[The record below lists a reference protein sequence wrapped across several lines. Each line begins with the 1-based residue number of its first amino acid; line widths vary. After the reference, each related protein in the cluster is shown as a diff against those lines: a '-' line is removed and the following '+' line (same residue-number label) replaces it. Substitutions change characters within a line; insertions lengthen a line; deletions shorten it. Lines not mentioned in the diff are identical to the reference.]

1 MGVPMG
7 DGTAAS
13 AIKYLDY
20 LIEKGR
26 ATNGAINPLKIAFTK
41 VMETIDGKDG
51 WQAVQVRNVD
61 VDDYMN
67 RFGNLTLGKYSSDSL
82 TVYKSR
88 VKKVVEWYIR
98 FLDNPGW
105 TPEIQRRNRSG
116 SGSRQGIVT
125 SLPVPP
131 APSVTPM
138 SAETSGLNA
147 ESSADVSEAAAPQAS
162 APISVQP
169 APSQP
174 VLAPATPA
182 IPSNPDRVVYPFPL
196 SDGQLVHISLPF
208 NLGKTDAKRIG
219 AFVESIARDDA

>member
-1 MGVPMG
+1 MG

-41 VMETIDGKDG
+41 VMETIDGKGD

-125 SLPVPP
+125 SMPASPVP
-131 APSVTPM
+131 SVVSP
-138 SAETSGLNA
+138 ETAGINM
-147 ESSADVSEAAAPQAS
+147 ESSVS
-162 APISVQP
+162 APADAPEAPTPQSPVATAVQP
-169 APSQP
+169 APPQ
-174 VLAPATPA
+174 PATAYAMPA
-182 IPSNPDRVVYPFPL
+182 IPANPERVVYPFPL

-219 AFVESIARDDA
+219 AFVESISRDDA

>member
-1 MGVPMG
+1 MG

-51 WQAVQVRNVD
+51 WQAVQVRAVD
-61 VDDYMN
+61 VDDYMH
-67 RFGNLTLGKYSSDSL
+67 RFGNLTLGKYSADSL

-98 FLDNPGW
+98 FLDTPGW

-116 SGSRQGIVT
+116 AKSGIVG
-125 SLPVPP
+125 
-131 APSVTPM
+131 VTPAQPTDDM
-138 SAETSGLNA
+138 PV
-147 ESSADVSEAAAPQAS
+147 ADEAGQ
-162 APISVQP
+162 
-169 APSQP
+169 SQP
-174 VLAPATPA
+174 VQMSQAPATASRSVAPATAMAAPAAPAMA
-182 IPSNPDRVVYPFPL
+182 IPSSPERVVYPFPL

-208 NLGKTDAKRIG
+208 NLGKSDAKRIG
-219 AFVESIARDDA
+219 AFVESIAREDT

>member
-1 MGVPMG
+1 MG

-125 SLPVPP
+125 SMPSSP
-131 APSVTPM
+131 APSVTSV

-147 ESSADVSEAAAPQAS
+147 EPSADVPETAATQGPAAIS
-162 APISVQP
+162 AQPVPSQP
-169 APSQP
+169 APVP
-174 VLAPATPA
+174 FPAPATPA